1 MPQAPLDPEIR
12 DWLAASHA
20 LLERS
25 SRSRLAVLFV
35 LESIETVLLFTGR
48 PDWKRETRF
57 LRARLAEVERA
68 T

>member
-1 MPQAPLDPEIR
+1 MTTIDPKIR
-12 DWLAASHA
+12 DWLVASHA

-35 LESIETVLLFTGR
+35 LESIETVLLTTGQ
-48 PDWKRETRF
+48 PDWSHETDF

>member
-1 MPQAPLDPEIR
+1 MTTVDPKIR
-12 DWLAASHA
+12 DWLVASHA

-25 SRSRLAVLFV
+25 SRSHLAVLFV
-35 LESIETVLLFTGR
+35 LESIETVLLTTGQ
-48 PDWKRETRF
+48 PDWSHETDF